1 MEYREA
7 KSAIE
12 AMVFA
17 SPRPVTAKEIGEI
30 LGIDPRSAHVI
41 LDDLRKEYD
50 REGRGMQVVYV
61 AGGYQMATR
70 PEHAAYIAR
79 LSVGV
84 RQRLSRAALETLAM
98 IAYRQPIT
106 KAEIERI
113 RGVKVDGVLATLIER
128 GLVRPAGRKKAA
140 GRPIL
145 YGTTCEFLRWFGLA
159 SLDDLPPLEGESA
172 VLPGLDL
179 RSSRQPAQ
187 SQKNTAY
194 HARGK

>member
-1 MEYREA
+1 MEYREV

-17 SPRPVTAKEIGEI
+17 SPRPVTAREIGEI

-41 LDDLRKEYD
+41 LDDLRHEYD

-70 PEHAAYIAR
+70 PEHATYIAR

-98 IAYRQPIT
+98 IAYRQPVT
-106 KAEIERI
+106 KAEIEKI
-113 RGVKVDGVLATLIER
+113 RGVKADGVLATLLER
-128 GLVRPAGRKKAA
+128 GLVRLVGRKKAV

-145 YGTTCEFLRWFGLA
+145 YGTTREFLRWFGLA
-159 SLDDLPPLEGESA
+159 SLDELPPLEGESGI
-172 VLPGLDL
+172 LPDLEL
-179 RSSRQPAQ
+179 RSSRHPAR

-194 HARGK
+194 RAGGK